1 MSIIKDL
8 RKKMGLSQKEL
19 ADKLF
24 VNQTAVS
31 QWERGVT
38 TPNKNTL
45 IKLADIFGVTVDF
58 LLGVKEDEDKD
69 VAAIL
74 QELKDRPELKTLFSA
89 SADATREDIIRAARF
104 LDFLKDGSNQ
114 E

>member
-8 RKKMGLSQKEL
+8 RKKLGLSQKEL

-45 IKLADIFGVTVDF
+45 IKLADIFGVTVDY

-69 VAAIL
+69 IAAIL

-89 SADATREDIIRAARF
+89 SSKATKDDIIRAAKF
-104 LDFLKDGSNQ
+104 LDAMAEGSDQ
-114 E
+114 K